1 MSIRQ
6 ESCNNP
12 EDDREMSRKRTA
24 RGDIRQPARWPR
36 KSAISGAIA
45 AMIGLAPFAAAMA
58 QDNQPAAASPHDQQ
72 LSPVQ
77 DSSGSTQLQSVTVTG
92 TLVRGIAP
100 VGTQPITVTKED
112 IERTG
117 ATNTNQ
123 VLATVPVVSN
133 AFNTTTISQ
142 TNDPGTT
149 IFRPNIRNFGAA
161 GGNTTL
167 VLIDGHNIVGAGA
180 LQTTPDSGVIPPG
193 ALDRIEVLPDGGSSM
208 YGADAVGGIVNFITK
223 RKFNG
228 VRFDGDYGFTADG
241 YNSDSENI
249 TMGQTWRGGSA
260 LLSWMHRS
268 NNYLLVKDRQFPRL
282 DLTSHGGSDFRGTNC
297 VTPNITVGSFA
308 GLGGKTYQWN
318 GTSYVPGAAK
328 CDNLANSSIVPRE
341 DQDAVFTSLGQRVND
356 WIKFDF
362 TGYYSRRQTQT
373 ISPPLVANSVTI
385 RDSNYYWKPVGTETS
400 QQASF
405 SYEPVFGN
413 PVSHGQLDEFGL
425 TPTVTFSLAHDWQ
438 VKAMYNYGWSDTSS
452 QTPAINPDEQIAA
465 AAGTTAATALNPYDI
480 AATDPGVL
488 ARLANYEN
496 YVDNKQTLS
505 DMRVIADGP
514 LFSLPGGTVHMA
526 VGVEYQYQTDSPLL
540 NTPGPMSLRSLQS
553 RREDARRVSAE
564 FGELVVPVVGES
576 NGVPFVQ
583 SLEFDISARH
593 DQYSDFGGTTNPRFA
608 FSWRA
613 VDGVAFRGNIGRSFN
628 APSLIDLGTADS
640 FQILPNSALAFLP
653 GGAGLPGY
661 LRPTILLAGGNPQLQ
676 PQTALTYSS
685 GVDFAPKWVD
695 GLKFGITYWSANLDN
710 VIAVIPPGLLNGP
723 FSAPYEGKYVI
734 TNPTQAQIEEIGAAN
749 HATNTNQ
756 TVAQT
761 YGSGNPPYLYV
772 DAHIQNGGKL
782 RANGLDWYVNY
793 ARTVPWGL
801 VFSSLNATYALSRT
815 SVIDGLSSSAEV
827 DNLAVNTSPL
837 QIAATVGTTWRQLT
851 SALSVNYSH
860 GYDVTGATNQTHIG
874 SFQPVNLAFVYN
886 FNEPDGLLKGT
897 SLQLNINNLLD
908 DYPPFLNQAV
918 ATGFGVGGGTGNGST
933 IGRFFEFGLRK
944 TF

>member
-1 MSIRQ
+1 MSNERTIQ
-6 ESCNNP
+6 E
-12 EDDREMSRKRTA
+12 
-24 RGDIRQPARWPR
+24 DIRHPARRPR
-36 KSAISGAIA
+36 KSAMSGAIA
-45 AMIGLAPFAAAMA
+45 AMIGLAPLAAAMA
-58 QDNQPAAASPHDQQ
+58 QDAQPAPSPPQDQAPSSAQGSAAA
-72 LSPVQ
+72 
-77 DSSGSTQLQSVTVTG
+77 TQLQSVTITG

-133 AFNTTTISQ
+133 AFNTNTISQ

-193 ALDRIEVLPDGGSSM
+193 ALDRIEILPDGGSSM

-241 YNSDSENI
+241 YHSDGENI
-249 TMGQTWRGGSA
+249 TVGQTWKGGSA

-268 NNYLLVKDRQFPRL
+268 NDYLLVKDRQFPRL
-282 DLTSHGGSDFRGTNC
+282 DLTPYGGSDFRGTNC

-308 GLGGKTYQWN
+308 GLGGKTYQWD

-328 CDNLANSSIVPRE
+328 CDNLPNSSIVPRE
-341 DQDAVFTSLGQRVND
+341 DQDAVFTALSQRLND

-373 ISPPLVANSVTI
+373 ISPPLVASGVAI
-385 RDSNYYWKPVGTETS
+385 PDSNYYWKPVGSETS
-400 QQASF
+400 QQANF
-405 SYEPVFGN
+405 SYEPAFGN
-413 PVSHGQLDEFGL
+413 PVSHGQLAEFGL
-425 TPTVTFSLAHDWQ
+425 TPTLTFSLAHDWQ
-438 VKAMYNYGWSDTSS
+438 VKAMYNFGWSDTSS
-452 QTPAINPDEQIAA
+452 QTPAINPDEQAA
-465 AAGTTAATALNPYDI
+465 AASGTTAATALDPYNI
-480 AATDPGVL
+480 AATNPDVL
-488 ARLANYEN
+488 ARLANYEA

-505 DMRVIADGP
+505 DTRVIADGP
-514 LFSLPGGTVHMA
+514 LFSLPGGTVHLA

-540 NTPGPMSLRSLQS
+540 NNPGPMSLRSIQP
-553 RREDARRVSAE
+553 RREDSRRVSAE

-576 NGVPFVQ
+576 NRIPFVQ

-628 APSLIDLGTADS
+628 APSLIDLGTADA

-661 LRPTILLAGGNPQLQ
+661 LRPMVLLAGGNPGLR

-685 GVDFAPKWVD
+685 GVDFAPKWID

-710 VIAVIPPGLLNGP
+710 VIAVVPPGLLSDP
-723 FSAPYEGKYVI
+723 FNAVYQGKYVI
-734 TNPTQAQIEEIGAAN
+734 TNPTQAQIEAIGAAN
-749 HATNTNQ
+749 KVSNTSQ
-756 TVAQT
+756 TVMQT

-801 VFSSLNATYALSRT
+801 AFSSLNATYALSRT
-815 SVIDGLSSSAEV
+815 NVIDGLSSSASI

-837 QIAATVGTTWRQLT
+837 QIAATVGTRWKQLT
-851 SALSVNYSH
+851 STLSVDYSH
-860 GYDVTGATNQTHIG
+860 GYDVTGAANQSHIG
-874 SFQPVNLAFVYN
+874 SFQPVDLAFVYD
-886 FNEPDGLLKGT
+886 FDQADGLLKGM
-897 SLQLNINNLLD
+897 SLQFNINNLLD

-918 ATGFGVGGGTGNGST
+918 STGFGGGGGTGNGST
-933 IGRFFEFGLRK
+933 IGRFFQFGLRK
-944 TF
+944 IF